1 MSSLVVVHFEVET
14 LNICIQFITHRF
26 LEGDFDTYTVQMR
39 KPHIWGG
46 EPELLMSSH
55 VLQLSV
61 YIIFICKTF
70 QFACIYDLPKVN

>member
-39 KPHIWGG
+39 KPQYEEENLDFSCPH
-46 EPELLMSSH
+46 MFYS
-55 VLQLSV
+55 
-61 YIIFICKTF
+61 
-70 QFACIYDLPKVN
+70 